1 MGEDKKLNTI
11 LDRFAPFSDEPR
23 PTKDDFSSLFEKLS
37 KELEKHEKSQKKK
50 KISFSVSPSSQFL
63 IKSMSEE
70 SGATQGSIVDLAP
83 LLFGTVIRDS
93 LKRRSE
99 RLTLLNRMVKQTAD
113 SLQGMIINAPHL
125 KVYIDKT
132 LEMIHEILEMEKS
145 AVKEKN
151 FIGVSTKDYSTLSG
165 VDNKNTKPA
174 YYEEV
179 EALIGE
185 DNQLKSFYNNIF
197 DENS

>member
-1 MGEDKKLNTI
+1 MGKEKKINPI
-11 LDRFAPFSDEPR
+11 LDRFAPFADEPR
-23 PTKDDFSSLFEKLS
+23 PTKDDFNSLFEKLS
-37 KELEKHEKSQKKK
+37 KELEKLEKSQKKK
-50 KISFSVSPSSQFL
+50 KMSYSVSPSSQFL

-70 SGATQGSIVDLAP
+70 TGATQGSIVDLAP

-99 RLTLLNRMVKQTAD
+99 RLTLLNSMVKQITG
-113 SLQGMIINAPHL
+113 SLQGMVINAPHL

-132 LEMIHEILEMEKS
+132 IEMIHEILEMEKS
-145 AVKEKN
+145 AVNEKN
-151 FIGVSTKDYSTLSG
+151 FIGVEPKDYPTLSG
-165 VDNKNTKPA
+165 VDNKNVKPA
-174 YYEEV
+174 YYKEV
-179 EALIGE
+179 EAIIGE